1 MSTEVTS
8 VSQQENAGA
17 SANLQETMLNPPMF
31 VSEKIDNE
39 LGTEI
44 LTVKIDQNDYVN
56 GPWKIDPQ
64 VEYSYI
70 LDSIEVGP
78 NNTVTRTRI
87 ESSESSYLLGFV
99 SSDGQTFSITRD
111 QFIDAEFSQI
121 LEMEKGK
128 RLEISTSIK
137 LRARPEDREKNPKD
151 DTKSVRFRMIVPS
164 TESGVQPEG
173 SLSFIQ
179 RSSDVSLPNF
189 QGPLY
194 YNIRIPDGGFVTF
207 RFNCPRCVI
216 SKVFVATSA
225 NQATPLNITTTNN
238 SDTKYTNVINVNST
252 ERLVLSV
259 VYVNANNNGTFT
271 ATSNS
276 FTL

>member
-1 MSTEVTS
+1 M
-8 VSQQENAGA
+8 
-17 SANLQETMLNPPMF
+17 
-31 VSEKIDNE
+31 
-39 LGTEI
+39 
-44 LTVKIDQNDYVN
+44 
-56 GPWKIDPQ
+56 
-64 VEYSYI
+64 
-70 LDSIEVGP
+70 
-78 NNTVTRTRI
+78 
-87 ESSESSYLLGFV
+87 
-99 SSDGQTFSITRD
+99 GQTFSITRD
-111 QFIDAEFSQI
+111 QFIDAEFNPI

-128 RLEISTSIK
+128 RLEIVTSIK
-137 LRARPEDREKNPKD
+137 LRARPENREKNPKD

-164 TESGVQPEG
+164 SEAGIQPEG

-207 RFNCPRCVI
+207 RFNCPLCVI

-238 SDTKYTNVINVNST
+238 SDTKYTNVIDVNST